1 MTERESDDDAAPAPL
16 FDEKKEPEQP
26 VAQEAG
32 EELPQPIRPGFFERM
47 LAKLRG
53 RSS

>member
-1 MTERESDDDAAPAPL
+1 MTERGSDDDVTPAPL
-16 FDEKKEPEQP
+16 FDKKKDTEEPVVQQ
-26 VAQEAG
+26 AA

-53 RSS
+53 RSN